1 MRPFQR
7 CAAYLHPPEAR
18 FRAVVA
24 EQAAPLA
31 WLASCLVW
39 KRGRPMKNTH
49 LTALDSNSHWTS
61 GPPSSEDRPSS
72 AGRKSNPGHA
82 PGDILAGKYEIVSLL
97 GEGGMG
103 TVWRARSLALDVDIA
118 LKVLHCDRADSHAA
132 QRLLR
137 EARATASIGHPAI
150 VRAFDFGETE
160 QGEPFLVM
168 ELLEGISL
176 ADWLERQGRMS
187 ATQAVQMLLPIVA
200 GLVAA
205 HARGIIHRDIKP
217 ENIIIVPDGASTFLP
232 KIVDFGIA
240 KMSRRSNQ
248 VITQAGMVLGSLEY
262 MSPEQAEGKQE
273 VGEPTDVWALCVV
286 LYELITGR
294 RPFEGDSITQMI
306 YALYT
311 LDPVPVTR
319 FAAGDDELWEILAH
333 GLQKAPEDR
342 LPTMLELGRSLAA
355 WATHRGITVDASG
368 RSLALQWLDTA
379 PEEMEESPISW
390 SGPAVAPYWPRVSLP
405 SIDPVAKTQARPAP
419 VDAPSAPRLGTI
431 ELPCAATDWRIA
443 APPAPRRARPPLF
456 GALIALIAA
465 PLLVA
470 ATIYASTGTAGS
482 GETTFVAA
490 AATEIPTGIA
500 WTTTPDYADS
510 TTRPAVAPIAVAAPQ
525 AIVTATPTSK
535 ARDQRPASSARPS
548 RASKS
553 MPLPAAPDF

>member
-1 MRPFQR
+1 
-7 CAAYLHPPEAR
+7 
-18 FRAVVA
+18 
-24 EQAAPLA
+24 
-31 WLASCLVW
+31 
-39 KRGRPMKNTH
+39 MKNAH
-49 LTALDSNSHWTS
+49 LTVLDSNSYCTDS
-61 GPPSSEDRPSS
+61 APISEYRPS
-72 AGRKSNPGHA
+72 AAARKSNPGQHV

-118 LKVLHCDRADSHAA
+118 LKVLHCDRADSQAA
-132 QRLLR
+132 ERLLR
-137 EARATASIGHPAI
+137 EARATASVGHPSI
-150 VRAFDFGETE
+150 VRAFDFGETD

-240 KMSRRSNQ
+240 KMSRRNNQ

-273 VGEPTDVWALCVV
+273 VGEQTDVWALCVV

-311 LDPVPVTR
+311 LDPLPVTS

-342 LPTMLELGRSLAA
+342 LPTMLELGRALAS
-355 WATHRGITVDASG
+355 WAVRRGINVDAAG
-368 RSLALQWLDTA
+368 RSLSLQWLDAA
-379 PEEMEESPISW
+379 PESTDEGRISW

-405 SIDPVAKTQARPAP
+405 SIDPGAKTEARPAV
-419 VDAPSAPRLGTI
+419 VDAPAAPRLGTI
-431 ELPCAATDWRIA
+431 ELPCAANDWRIA
-443 APPAPRRARPPLF
+443 APKARRRAKPPLR
-456 GALIALIAA
+456 GALLAIIAA
-465 PLLVA
+465 PLLLLA
-470 ATIYASTGTAGS
+470 ATIYASTGTNS
-482 GETTFVAA
+482 PREMTVAA
-490 AATEIPTGIA
+490 AATAAEGPTGIA
-500 WTTTPDYADS
+500 WPTTKPDSAEATPDSA
-510 TTRPAVAPIAVAAPQ
+510 AAPSAVAASKTI
-525 AIVTATPTSK
+525 AAGAPTTNTR
-535 ARDQRPASSARPS
+535 AQRPASSALPG
-548 RASKS
+548 RASKI
-553 MPLPAAPDF
+553 MPLPAAPNF